1 VEENQDLKVRGG
13 QMKKE
18 VLGQEIFAESIL
30 LDFFF
35 WQWRE
40 GEVDNTTD
48 DRGIYCVRGPALFL
62 YSAVWDLHPYRK
74 VGTCFPD
81 TIIIDLE
88 STHNT
93 WLGSVYCVRISS

>member
-35 WQWRE
+35 GS
-40 GEVDNTTD
+40 GE
-48 DRGIYCVRGPALFL
+48 RGR
-62 YSAVWDLHPYRK
+62 
-74 VGTCFPD
+74 
-81 TIIIDLE
+81 
-88 STHNT
+88 
-93 WLGSVYCVRISS
+93 